1 MSLCIKNYSDP
12 KNSITTAGS
21 RLLPQTIF
29 CNACHTICQRIIW
42 RKKNC
47 CIYYHIEK
55 NNKMAAFKTLY
66 YLWQSLQSLLIC
78 PRWWFVVADM
88 YIKQTIRV
96 SFTHH
101 LHLHNNNI
109 NYFQPLV
116 VSILLHCP
124 YTRNSVY
131 RTTTTHVGL
140 NFLLSNTFEQNSNNS
155 YNTGKAAMFHSPNR

>member
-96 SFTHH
+96 SFTNHW
-101 LHLHNNNI
+101 HLHNNNI

-116 VSILLHCP
+116 GSILLHCP
-124 YTRNSVY
+124 YTINSVY
-131 RTTTTHVGL
+131 KCRLKPIV
-140 NFLLSNTFEQNSNNS
+140 LSLPQH
-155 YNTGKAAMFHSPNR
+155 M

>member
-29 CNACHTICQRIIW
+29 CNACNTNCQRIIW
-42 RKKNC
+42 RKK
-47 CIYYHIEK
+47 ILYIVVFTIILK
-55 NNKMAAFKTLY
+55 NNEMAAFKTLY

-78 PRWWFVVADM
+78 PRWLFVVADM

-101 LHLHNNNI
+101 WHLHNNNI

-124 YTRNSVY
+124 YTRNCVN
-131 RTTTTHVGL
+131 RCRL
-140 NFLLSNTFEQNSNNS
+140 KPIILSLPNTCRSEFFVE
-155 YNTGKAAMFHSPNR
+155 